1 MQTTKRL
8 SLEVILLKANRNKLD
23 AAMARA
29 CMTRKEL
36 AAASGMP
43 THSLDNVLRGRT
55 VRPATLGKV
64 ARALG
69 VDVEELMEVVKE

>member
-1 MQTTKRL
+1 
-8 SLEVILLKANRNKLD
+8 
-23 AAMARA
+23 
-29 CMTRKEL
+29 MTRKEL

-43 THSLDNVLRGRT
+43 THSLDNVLRGRN